1 MEKGYKITMLVWM
14 DFKNSFSWLM
24 GINKLICDVKNFF
37 GSGYF
42 LTFFSGLMDQKMGAA
57 KTVVTTNNQ
66 FFRAHQPR
74 KGIFEIR
81 SHRSCNFVT
90 FFLEL
95 QMDASITGVEIF
107 S

>member
-1 MEKGYKITMLVWM
+1 M
-14 DFKNSFSWLM
+14 DFKNSFLWLM
-24 GINKLICDVKNFF
+24 GINKLIFDVKNFF

-42 LTFFSGLMDQKMGAA
+42 LTFFSNLMDQKMGGA
-57 KTVVTTNNQ
+57 KKVVKTKNQ
-66 FFRAHQPR
+66 FFHARQPR

-81 SHRSCNFVT
+81 SHQSCNFVT

-95 QMDASITGVEIF
+95 LMAASIPGVEIF